1 VKRTNLNFRVFR
13 QPPHLW
19 GVRDCG
25 GLGLGDVGPAV
36 GQLVEAFVVLHVQ
49 GHVAHLTL
57 EARLVPDLQM
67 KAIIFEER
75 EKRHVGSNK
84 FILNRRETVSHSF
97 YVR

>member
-1 VKRTNLNFRVFR
+1 M
-13 QPPHLW
+13 
-19 GVRDCG
+19 
-25 GLGLGDVGPAV
+25 GPAV

-57 EARLVPDLQM
+57 EARLVPDLEM
-67 KAIIFEER
+67 KSIIFND
-75 EKRHVGSNK
+75 EKETPYSSK